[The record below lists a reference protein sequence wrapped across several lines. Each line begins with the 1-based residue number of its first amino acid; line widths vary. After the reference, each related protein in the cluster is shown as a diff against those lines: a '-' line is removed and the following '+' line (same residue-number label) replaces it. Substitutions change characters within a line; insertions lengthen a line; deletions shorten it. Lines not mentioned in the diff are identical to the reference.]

1 MPCTGVRR
9 FRLWCH
15 IYSLYPARAVSRRR
29 LGWVRLLP
37 APQGVGPPPPARSR
51 ALNRGAPR
59 CASCVDGRGATRALS
74 SLYWPSLPRTH
85 TAAGSAR
92 AERGGGSSTTLTQH
106 PPRVHIAVLARY
118 RTSVSI
124 ERALRNE
131 HAPGI
136 ICFYYAPHD
145 RPAAAAY
152 WTDALP
158 LDAKSGV
165 VGRHTPSR

>member
-51 ALNRGAPR
+51 AEPRRDVRRRPRSDACTLFALLAFASPHAHCRRLRPRRARWWVQHNINTTSAQGPHRGA
-59 CASCVDGRGATRALS
+59 
-74 SLYWPSLPRTH
+74 
-85 TAAGSAR
+85 
-92 AERGGGSSTTLTQH
+92 
-106 PPRVHIAVLARY
+106 RVY

>member
-15 IYSLYPARAVSRRR
+15 IYSLYPAHPVSRRR
-29 LGWVRLLP
+29 LGWIRLLP
-37 APQGVGPPPPARSR
+37 APGCRSSAPPVAVRAVAAEPRAAMRRSTDVHSLRSGLRFPARTPPPAPP
-51 ALNRGAPR
+51 AP
-59 CASCVDGRGATRALS
+59 S
-74 SLYWPSLPRTH
+74 
-85 TAAGSAR
+85 AAVGPA
-92 AERGGGSSTTLTQH
+92 QH
-106 PPRVHIAVLARY
+106 PPRVHIAVPASA
-118 RTSVSI
+118 TVPCVQCI
-124 ERALRNE
+124 DRALRNE

-165 VGRHTPSR
+165 EGRHTPSR

>member
-15 IYSLYPARAVSRRR
+15 IYSLYPAHPVSRRR

-37 APQGVGPPPPARSR
+37 APGCRSSGAPPRYTRCPLSR
-51 ALNRGAPR
+51 ARRDAPVGSR
-59 CASCVDGRGATRALS
+59 DRRALS
-74 SLYWPSLPRTH
+74 SLWPSLPRTH
-85 TAAGSAR
+85 TAAGAAR
-92 AERGGGSSTTLTQH
+92 AERGGGSSTTSAA
-106 PPRVHIAVLARY
+106 RVHIAVGP
-118 RTSVSI
+118 RTVYSVKQCI
-124 ERALRNE
+124 DRALRNE

-165 VGRHTPSR
+165 EGRHTPSR